1 LFWPS
6 LIWIFT
12 DALQE
17 MGSDVMRR
25 DAEVRGKDSRSLLS
39 IPKHRQSLAEG
50 KLPTLLAGLP
60 SSRSFVSAFNAVAT
74 QA

>member
-1 LFWPS
+1 
-6 LIWIFT
+6 
-12 DALQE
+12 

-25 DAEVRGKDSRSLLS
+25 DAEVREKDSRSLLS
-39 IPKHRQSLAEG
+39 SPTRLRSLAEG
-50 KLPTLLAGLP
+50 KLPTLLADLQ